1 MLRFSYRA
9 TLNYANGGK
18 WNSSVE
24 KPTEEGVAD
33 GDKLEQN
40 GEAASNGFISYHR
53 VVHCLYVIVFLKIKL
68 T

>member
-1 MLRFSYRA
+1 M
-9 TLNYANGGK
+9 
-18 WNSSVE
+18 E

-53 VVHCLYVIVFLKIKL
+53 VVHCLYVIIFLKIKL
-68 T
+68 TQMALMNIIQNVCISLWTR

>member
-1 MLRFSYRA
+1 M
-9 TLNYANGGK
+9 
-18 WNSSVE
+18 E

-53 VVHCLYVIVFLKIKL
+53 VVHCLYVIIFLKIKL
-68 T
+68 TQMALMNIIQNVCISLWAR